1 MIYRVNG
8 LDVPSLDAS
17 TTPALLVICQCR
29 LQYTEPY
36 VGSWVLYTEAKTLP
50 CDSGTAFSSLY
61 IIRISS
67 VITYNG
73 SCRYRG
79 FHKWWEDSD
88 FLCCRVESPWLFIP
102 FFEVSYLLQRRH
114 FKAVSTGTQVFW
126 EKCPFLLVLAFC
138 PHIKGVLDHWKLSVW
153 KIPTSLKILKTRF
166 LAFKCVQGK
175 LFVNIFLC
183 NISVVHLLYQ

>member
-1 MIYRVNG
+1 MLAHGSFTLKQR
-8 LDVPSLDAS
+8 LC
-17 TTPALLVICQCR
+17 LVTVAQHFHH
-29 LQYTEPY
+29 YTLY
-36 VGSWVLYTEAKTLP
+36 GSPL
-50 CDSGTAFSSLY
+50 SSHTMG
-61 IIRISS
+61 
-67 VITYNG
+67 VAG
-73 SCRYRG
+73 RG

-102 FFEVSYLLQRRH
+102 FFEVSYLLQRWH

-126 EKCPFLLVLAFC
+126 EKCLFLLVLAFC

-153 KIPTSLKILKTRF
+153 KIPTSLKILKTLF

>member
-1 MIYRVNG
+1 MSVSTAIHWTICWLMG
-8 LDVPSLDAS
+8 LLHWSKDF
-17 TTPALLVICQCR
+17 ALWQWHSIFIIIHYKDLLCHHIQWE
-29 LQYTEPY
+29 LQ
-36 VGSWVLYTEAKTLP
+36 VG
-50 CDSGTAFSSLY
+50 
-61 IIRISS
+61 
-67 VITYNG
+67 
-73 SCRYRG
+73 G

-102 FFEVSYLLQRRH
+102 FFEVSYLLQRWH

-126 EKCPFLLVLAFC
+126 KKCPFLLVLAFC